1 MGLDSVP
8 ARVSA
13 HGGHSGQFCLHAEDE
28 LEAVVQVY
36 ITQGFIWVGI
46 TEHMP
51 PPQDQYRYADEKKAG
66 ISALTLQHQ
75 FADYVAEVERLKQL
89 YSGDILLLTGMESEC
104 YPGAFEYALELQQ
117 RYALDYIVGSVHHV
131 RGINFDF
138 CPAQYEA
145 AIAAC
150 GNIDA
155 LYCAYFDE
163 QFTMLEAL
171 CPAVVGHFDLVR
183 LYDQDY
189 AQRIL
194 NPEIM
199 RRIERNLKYV
209 RDNGLCLDLNMR
221 ALAKG
226 ASEPYI
232 SRPILVKALN
242 MGINILPGDDS
253 HGVSSV
259 GNGIDAGI
267 ALLQDLGYGCAWNNP
282 GAFIR
287 SGT

>member
-1 MGLDSVP
+1 MGLDYVP

-28 LEAVVQVY
+28 LEAVVLAY
-36 ITQGFIWVGI
+36 IAQGFVWAGI

-51 PPQDQYRYADEKKAG
+51 PMQDQYRYADEKEAG
-66 ISALTLQHQ
+66 ISALALQKQ
-75 FADYVAEVERLKQL
+75 FATYAAEVKRLKQR
-89 YSGDILLLTGMESEC
+89 YSGDILLLGGMESEC
-104 YPGAFEYALELQQ
+104 YPGAFEFALELQQ

-131 RGINFDF
+131 REINFDF
-138 CPAQYEA
+138 CPAQYQA
-145 AIAAC
+145 AITAC
-150 GNIDA
+150 GGIDA
-155 LYCAYFDE
+155 LYCTYFDE
-163 QFTMLEAL
+163 QLTMLQAL
-171 CPAVVGHFDLVR
+171 RPAVVGHFDLVR
-183 LYDQDY
+183 LYDPDY

-209 RDNGLCLDLNMR
+209 CDNNLCLDLNMR

-232 SRPILVKALN
+232 SRPILVKALE

-259 GNGIDAGI
+259 GYGIDAGT
-267 ALLQDLGYGCAWNNP
+267 ALLQDLGYACAWDNP
-282 GAFIR
+282 GAFIHTR
-287 SGT
+287 T